1 MARQRWELELSLIE
15 HQPYASGAWNHL
27 LSQMDIHYLFFLC
40 LRSKFHFD
48 AVMHFIAQRELPWA
62 SDYEDIVPHV
72 PGDRFFALSKE
83 IQQAIL
89 EQMPL
94 RERVFFG
101 ATCRRNRAFV
111 ARLTWGHHV
120 NLTMVEI
127 VTGTVIS
134 GSAVLRLSL
143 AHNSPHAFQPN
154 DLDLYS
160 PDGCWPYVLEFL
172 MSGTAFKFLRFQA
185 HTYGL
190 PAVREIAWLSSHVDN
205 PLTLNIMRSRGPH
218 PVEPI
223 LQFHSSSVVGAV
235 DANGVWFGN
244 PRLLTEGR
252 AIMNRLHFRLDTI
265 GARTRALT
273 VLQKYAARGFKFSL
287 DYINR
292 HTCGRNRNCPATI
305 RTTVEGR
312 DAQKF
317 PDYELDHLL
326 SRTLHSCH

>member
-1 MARQRWELELSLIE
+1 MAFTTLDNIARHRMARQRWELELSLIE

-48 AVMHFIAQRELPWA
+48 AVMHFIAQRELPWP
-62 SDYEDIVPHV
+62 SDDEDIVPHV

-111 ARLTWGHHV
+111 ARVLQLCVADLFKPYGIPYRAIRF
-120 NLTMVEI
+120 LKI

-143 AHNSPHAFQPN
+143 ARNSPHAFQPN

-160 PDGCWPYVLEFL
+160 PDECWPYVLEFL
-172 MSGTAFKFLRFQA
+172 MSGTAFKFLSFQA

-205 PLTLNIMRSRGPH
+205 PLTLS
-218 PVEPI
+218 EY
-223 LQFHSSSVVGAV
+223 SSSFETKHLVHG
-235 DANGVWFGN
+235 
-244 PRLLTEGR
+244 E
-252 AIMNRLHFRLDTI
+252 
-265 GARTRALT
+265 AL
-273 VLQKYAARGFKFSL
+273 
-287 DYINR
+287 
-292 HTCGRNRNCPATI
+292 
-305 RTTVEGR
+305 
-312 DAQKF
+312 
-317 PDYELDHLL
+317 
-326 SRTLHSCH
+326 

>member
-1 MARQRWELELSLIE
+1 
-15 HQPYASGAWNHL
+15 
-27 LSQMDIHYLFFLC
+27 
-40 LRSKFHFD
+40 
-48 AVMHFIAQRELPWA
+48 
-62 SDYEDIVPHV
+62 
-72 PGDRFFALSKE
+72 
-83 IQQAIL
+83 
-89 EQMPL
+89 
-94 RERVFFG
+94 
-101 ATCRRNRAFV
+101 
-111 ARLTWGHHV
+111 
-120 NLTMVEI
+120 MVEI

-134 GSAVLRLSL
+134 GSAALRLSL
-143 AHNSPHAFQPN
+143 ARNSPHAFQPN

-160 PDGCWPYVLEFL
+160 PDECWPYVLEFL

-205 PLTLNIMRSRGPH
+205 PLTLNIMRSRGSH

-292 HTCGRNRNCPATI
+292 HTCGRNRNCPTTI
-305 RTTVEGR
+305 CTTVDGGCLVVRFPRPAFGAMQAPERVYPFPYALSWSYGSVGCLNGIRYRR
-312 DAQKF
+312 DNLWVIPVYDPELNLWRFYAKILL
-317 PDYELDHLL
+317 DYVSATTED
-326 SRTLHSCH
+326 